1 MPSPS
6 AARQGLRGLQRWV
19 GEGLDLLF
27 PNQCLGCGRAG
38 IIWCL
43 ECDSK
48 LERIV
53 DALCL
58 VCGRPLGAP
67 ALCAECRRQPPP
79 FRARSFAVYDGP
91 LARAIVSLKY
101 RPNRRLAGL
110 MGGWLQQVYDRTG
123 WQGDL
128 VVPIPLGRERQKR
141 RGYNQA
147 HLLALALK
155 DRLQL
160 PVEANRLRRVL
171 DTPSQVGLMP
181 SERRENVR
189 NAFRAEPGPWPGSG
203 VVLIDDLF
211 TTGATLAACA
221 TTLLQAGAE
230 QVFALSVAR
239 A

>member
-1 MPSPS
+1 MPTPR

-27 PNQCLGCGRAG
+27 PNQGLGCGRAG

-48 LERIV
+48 RERIV
-53 DALCL
+53 AALCL

-79 FRARSFAVYDGP
+79 SRARSFAVYDGP

-160 PVEANRLRRVL
+160 PVEANRVRRGL
-171 DTPSQVGLMP
+171 GTPSPVGLLP
-181 SERRENVR
+181 SERREN
-189 NAFRAEPGPWPGSG
+189 
-203 VVLIDDLF
+203 
-211 TTGATLAACA
+211 
-221 TTLLQAGAE
+221 
-230 QVFALSVAR
+230 
-239 A
+239 